1 MKAAIITR
9 YPKDPS
15 APHGGVEA
23 VSVNL
28 VRGLAQLEGLATA
41 VVTTDPDVTTPRVED
56 VDGVEVH
63 RLPRASRN
71 VLTEAVGPGRRQMRQ
86 YLLKLAPDVVHAHDV
101 YGLMVQ
107 GLRLPRVFTV
117 HGFIHADTLVSGQ
130 PLARIRSWIWRWF
143 EVAGWADQPHIISIS
158 PYVRERLRGLTTA
171 TIHDI
176 ENPVAEAF
184 FSIDR
189 AEAAGTILCAAVI
202 APRKNTMALVEAL
215 ARLVARGVD
224 ARLRLAGP
232 VVESGYGQRL
242 DERVAE
248 LGLGDRVRR
257 LGAVPSV
264 NIRQELAR
272 ASVFALASLEENAPM
287 GIAEAMAAGVPVVTS
302 NRCGMPYMVREGESG
317 FLVEPGDVDEIAERL
332 GQIIGDDAL
341 RSRMSA
347 RSRAIAEDHFHPLRI
362 ARRTQDVYE
371 RACRPRPRRT
381 S

>member
-1 MKAAIITR
+1 M
-9 YPKDPS
+9 
-15 APHGGVEA
+15 
-23 VSVNL
+23 SVNL
-28 VRGLAQLEGLATA
+28 VRGLAQLQGLTTV
-41 VVTTDPDVTTPRVED
+41 VVTTDPDVATSRVEIM
-56 VDGVEVH
+56 DGVPVH

-71 VLTEAVGPGRRQMRQ
+71 ELTAALGPGRRQMQR
-86 YLLKLAPDVVHAHDV
+86 YLMELAPDVVHSHDV

-130 PLARIRSWIWRWF
+130 PFAHIRSRIWRWF

-158 PYVRERLRGLTTA
+158 PYVRERLRGLTAA

-189 AEAAGTILCAAVI
+189 AEAAGTILSAAVI
-202 APRKNTMALVEAL
+202 APRKNTIALVEAL

-232 VVESGYGQRL
+232 VVEAAYAQRL
-242 DERVAE
+242 DERVAR
-248 LGLGDRVRR
+248 LGLRDRVQR
-257 LGAVPSV
+257 LGPVPSAV
-264 NIRQELAR
+264 IRQELAG
-272 ASVFALASLEENAPM
+272 ASVFALTSLEENAPM

-317 FLVEPGDVDEIAERL
+317 FLVEPSDVDEITERL
-332 GQIIGDDAL
+332 GQIISDDAL
-341 RSRMSA
+341 RSRMST
-347 RSRAIAEDHFHPLRI
+347 RSRAFAEERFHPVRI
-362 ARRTQDVYE
+362 ARRTREVYE
-371 RACRPRPRRT
+371 RACRRRPRET
-381 S
+381 A